1 ADDAVFFAA
10 WVESKAKLAYDDVS
24 DLLEGVADRVTPD
37 ETIRRQISLLQDMYQ
52 RRHHWRETHALVFK
66 DRPDYRFILDENGV
80 VTDIVA
86 EQRRSANRIVEEAM
100 ITANICAAQVLDK
113 KLGFGVYNVHTG
125 LDPL

>member
-1 ADDAVFFAA
+1 M
-10 WVESKAKLAYDDVS
+10 
-24 DLLEGVADRVTPD
+24 TTD

-125 LDPL
+125 WIR